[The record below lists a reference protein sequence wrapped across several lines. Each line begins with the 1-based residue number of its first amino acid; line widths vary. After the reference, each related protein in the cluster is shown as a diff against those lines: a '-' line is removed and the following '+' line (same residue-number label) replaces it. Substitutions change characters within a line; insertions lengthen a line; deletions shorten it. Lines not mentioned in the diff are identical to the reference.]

1 MSTRGLFMIRKDG
14 EDKGVY
20 IPHDAYPNVAGE
32 AIYDFLHSVGVDLER
47 VYKRMTD
54 DDGVKAPELDTFL
67 ITAVNQ
73 NGLLYYNEDKDFI
86 YDSLM
91 CEHAYII
98 NLDDDT
104 LEYYIGYQEKPQEGN
119 RYSGKVSSIGT
130 YTGKTY
136 YSCKL
141 AAVFTLEYV
150 KNTSKQDLINKM
162 YSQLVKINAPVVE
175 TKRKPFTPE
184 EIKALWDISSDR
196 MVQVVLIYLYTG
208 FRLKELMLLPSCQVD
223 LKEMVIQGGEKTAAG
238 KNRLVPIHPRIEP
251 FIREMVSN
259 EYLITNP
266 DTGTAYKENVF
277 YNQWNEVM
285 KRINATHT
293 PHECRHTFET
303 LLDNAGGNRK
313 CIDMLMGHK
322 SLDVGNRVYNHKTLE
337 QLRETILLLK

>member
-1 MSTRGLFMIRKDG
+1 MARRNPNGYGCVTKL
-14 EDKGVY
+14 KGNRSRPWV
-20 IPHDAYPNVAGE
+20 VKVT
-32 AIYDFLHSVGVDLER
+32 IYDHEGNAHQQNVGYAADESEARQMLAQYNNNPWDAALIGITFNDL
-47 VYKRMTD
+47 YKKWLE
-54 DDGVKAPELDTFL
+54 VKAPYLGASNVKRMKAGFKHCSSCYGMKYKNIKSFHMQKCIDDCPLSRETKAAIMNLFYHLDRFAFELDL
-67 ITAVNQ
+67 I
-73 NGLLYYNEDKDFI
+73 D
-86 YDSLM
+86 
-91 CEHAYII
+91 
-98 NLDDDT
+98 
-104 LEYYIGYQEKPQEGN
+104 
-119 RYSGKVSSIGT
+119 
-130 YTGKTY
+130 
-136 YSCKL
+136 
-141 AAVFTLEYV
+141 
-150 KNTSKQDLINKM
+150 KM
-162 YSQLVKINAPVVE
+162 YSQLVKLNAPVVE
-175 TKRKPFTPE
+175 TKRQPFTAD
-184 EIKALWDISSDR
+184 EIKALWDMSNDK

-285 KRINATHT
+285 KRIKATHT